1 MISCHSYA
9 TFFCW
14 TREFYCDTRCCLC
27 FVVNELVCVVR
38 DAEQQRRLLK
48 SRPQSSD
55 AQQLL
60 KVAIIGA
67 PNAGKS
73 TLLNRLIGWKVRLL
87 LVFLSFVVLVIN

>member
-1 MISCHSYA
+1 
-9 TFFCW
+9 
-14 TREFYCDTRCCLC
+14 
-27 FVVNELVCVVR
+27 VNELVFVMC
-38 DAEQQRRLLK
+38 DAEEQKRLLK
-48 SRPQSSD
+48 SRSQSSD

-87 LVFLSFVVLVIN
+87 LVFFAIHCN